1 VPKARPANNSSF
13 DMGAV
18 RAPAHQETTMRW
30 KQNPQ
35 AVLIAL
41 LVIHVIAHI
50 DRNML
55 LGFSPQITKDLA
67 ISNAQYGFLAGAV
80 GVLSFGFM
88 AVFLGSLA
96 DRFSRTRVIAVGIL
110 IWSVCTAASG
120 AAQSFGQMVVA
131 RFFVAS
137 GEAALV
143 PAAVSLLVELFKA
156 RRAGTA
162 VGVFFMGIPLGIG
175 LAFMLAGTVGA
186 SLGWRGTFYALGVA
200 GVLIGLPTLL
210 LKDERADAGAD
221 QRGAPFGQQL
231 RHVVA
236 LLRGQSTLAM
246 TVIGFVLVHM
256 AFVGVAFAQLWLVRE
271 RGLDASAMAQKIGLM
286 GIVFGVLGSLVGG
299 VLSDRLAKRLPGGH
313 AGFVVLLILV
323 CGPLMVAYR
332 FADPGSVLF
341 YVGMCA
347 GFFLPLAT
355 YGPSLALIQGL
366 TPDAM
371 RSTVTGFTMLLI
383 NVFAIAI
390 GNLLVGGLSD
400 RMGAAG
406 SGHALT
412 YVLLATDLLV
422 IAAALFYA
430 LAAQGPRVEAAP
442 RGVVAH

>member
-1 VPKARPANNSSF
+1 
-13 DMGAV
+13 
-18 RAPAHQETTMRW
+18 MRW
-30 KQNPQ
+30 KQNPH
-35 AVLIAL
+35 AMLIAL

-55 LGFSPQITKDLA
+55 LGFSPQITQDLV

-80 GVLSFGFM
+80 WVLSFGFM

-96 DRFSRTRVIAVGIL
+96 DRFSRTRVIAAGIL
-110 IWSVCTAASG
+110 IWSLCTAASG
-120 AAQSFGQMVVA
+120 AAQSFGQMVAA

-143 PAAVSLLVELFKA
+143 PAAVSLLMELFKT

-162 VGVFFMGIPLGIG
+162 VGVFFMGIPIGLG
-175 LAFMLAGTVGA
+175 LAFVLAGTVGA
-186 SLGWRGTFYALGVA
+186 SLGWRGSFYALG
-200 GVLIGLPTLL
+200 LIGVVIGVPALL
-210 LKDERADAGAD
+210 LKDDRAAAGEAE
-221 QRGAPFGQQL
+221 RGAPFGQQL
-231 RHVVA
+231 RNVIG
-236 LLRGQSTLAM
+236 LLRGNA
-246 TVIGFVLVHM
+246 TVANTVVGFVLVHL

-271 RGLDASAMAQKIGLM
+271 RGMDAAAMAQKIGLI
-286 GIVFGVLGSLVGG
+286 GIVFGVLGSVVGG
-299 VLSDRLAKRLPGGH
+299 VLSDRLARRLPGGH
-313 AGFVVLLILV
+313 AGFVVLLILI

-332 FADPGSVLF
+332 FADAGSALF
-341 YVGMCA
+341 YIGMCA

-371 RSTVTGFTMLLI
+371 RSTVTGMTMLLI

-390 GNLLVGGLSD
+390 GNLVVGGISD
-400 RMGAAG
+400 RLAAAG
-406 SGHALT
+406 AGHALT

-430 LAAQGPRVEAAP
+430 LAARGPRVAAAP
-442 RGVVAH
+442 QGVVAH

>member
-1 VPKARPANNSSF
+1 
-13 DMGAV
+13 
-18 RAPAHQETTMRW
+18 MRW
-30 KQNPQ
+30 KQSPH
-35 AVLIAL
+35 AMLITL

-55 LGFSPQITKDLA
+55 LGFSPQITHDLA

-80 GVLSFGFM
+80 WVLSFGFM

-96 DRFSRTRVIAVGIL
+96 DRFSRTRVIAAGIL

-120 AAQSFGQMVVA
+120 AAQSFGQMVAA

-143 PAAVSLLVELFKA
+143 PAAVSLLMELFKT

-162 VGVFFMGIPLGIG
+162 VGVFFMGIPIGLG
-175 LAFMLAGTVGA
+175 LAFVLAGMLGT
-186 SLGWRGTFYALGVA
+186 SLGWRGSFYALGVI
-200 GVLIGLPTLL
+200 GVIIGLPALL
-210 LKDERADAGAD
+210 LKDDRAQQGEAE
-221 QRGAPFGQQL
+221 RGAPFGQQL
-231 RHVVA
+231 RNVVR
-236 LLRGQSTLAM
+236 LLRGNSTVAN
-246 TVIGFVLVHM
+246 TVVGFVLVHL

-271 RGLDASAMAQKIGLM
+271 RGLDAAAMAQKIGLI
-286 GIVFGVLGSLVGG
+286 GIVFGVLGSVVGG

-313 AGFVVLLILV
+313 AGFVVLLILI

-332 FADPGSVLF
+332 FAEPGSALF
-341 YVGMCA
+341 YTGMCA

-371 RSTVTGFTMLLI
+371 RSTVTGMTMLLI

-390 GNLLVGGLSD
+390 GNLVVGGVSD
-400 RMGAAG
+400 RLAAAG
-406 SGHALT
+406 AGHALT
-412 YVLLATDLLV
+412 YVLLATDILV
-422 IAAALFYA
+422 ISAAVFYA
-430 LAAQGPRVEAAP
+430 LAARGPRVVVAP
-442 RGVVAH
+442 QGVVAH

>member
-1 VPKARPANNSSF
+1 
-13 DMGAV
+13 
-18 RAPAHQETTMRW
+18 MRW
-30 KQNPQ
+30 KQSPQ
-35 AVLIAL
+35 AVLSVL
-41 LVIHVIAHI
+41 LAIHVIAHI

-55 LGFSPQITKDLA
+55 LGFSPQITRDLS

-80 GVLSFGFM
+80 WVLSFGFM

-96 DRFSRTRVIAVGIL
+96 DRFSRTKVIAAGIL

-120 AAQSFGQMVVA
+120 AAQTFGQMVAA

-143 PAAVSLLVELFKA
+143 PAAVSLLMELFKA

-162 VGVFFMGIPLGIG
+162 VGAFFMGIPIGLG
-175 LAFMLAGTVGA
+175 LAFVLAGTLGA
-186 SLGWRGTFYALGVA
+186 SLGWRGSFYALGVS
-200 GVLIGLPTLL
+200 GVVLGVPALL
-210 LKDERADAGAD
+210 LKDDRGARGEAE
-221 QRGAPFGQQL
+221 RGAPFGQQL
-231 RHVVA
+231 RNVIGLMRSNSTVA
-236 LLRGQSTLAM
+236 S
-246 TVIGFVLVHM
+246 TVIGFVLVHL

-271 RGLDASAMAQKIGLM
+271 RGLDAAAMAQKIGLV

-299 VLSDRLAKRLPGGH
+299 VLSDRLARRLPGGH
-313 AGFVVLLILV
+313 AGFVVLLILI

-332 FADPGSVLF
+332 FAEAGSPLF

-371 RSTVTGFTMLLI
+371 RSTITGVTMLLI

-390 GNLLVGGLSD
+390 GNLVVGGVSD
-400 RMGAAG
+400 RLAAAG
-406 SGHALT
+406 AGHALT
-412 YVLLATDLLV
+412 YVLLATDILV
-422 IAAALFYA
+422 ICAALFYA
-430 LAAQGPRVEAAP
+430 LAARGPRVAAAP
-442 RGVVAH
+442 QRVVAH

>member
-1 VPKARPANNSSF
+1 
-13 DMGAV
+13 
-18 RAPAHQETTMRW
+18 MRW
-30 KQNPQ
+30 KQSPQ
-35 AVLIAL
+35 AMLIAL

-55 LGFSPQITKDLA
+55 LGFSPQITQDLA

-80 GVLSFGFM
+80 WVLSFGFM

-96 DRFSRTRVIAVGIL
+96 DRFSRTRVIAAGIL

-120 AAQSFGQMVVA
+120 AAQSFGQMVAA

-143 PAAVSLLVELFKA
+143 PAAVSLLMELFKT

-162 VGVFFMGIPLGIG
+162 VGVFFMGIPIGLG
-175 LAFMLAGTVGA
+175 LAFVLAGMLGT
-186 SLGWRGTFYALGVA
+186 SLGWRGSFYALGVI
-200 GVLIGLPTLL
+200 GVIIGLPALL
-210 LKDERADAGAD
+210 LKDDRAQQGEAE
-221 QRGAPFGQQL
+221 RGAPFGQQL
-231 RHVVA
+231 RNVVR
-236 LLRGQSTLAM
+236 LLRGNSTVAN
-246 TVIGFVLVHM
+246 TVVGFVLVHL

-271 RGLDASAMAQKIGLM
+271 RGLDAAAMAQQIGLI
-286 GIVFGVLGSLVGG
+286 GIVFGVLGSVVGG

-313 AGFVVLLILV
+313 AGFVVLLILI

-332 FADPGSVLF
+332 FAEPGSALF
-341 YVGMCA
+341 YTGMCA

-371 RSTVTGFTMLLI
+371 RSTVTGMTMLLI

-390 GNLLVGGLSD
+390 GNLVVGGVSD
-400 RMGAAG
+400 RLAAAG
-406 SGHALT
+406 AGHALT
-412 YVLLATDLLV
+412 YVLLATDILV
-422 IAAALFYA
+422 ISAAVFYA
-430 LAAQGPRVEAAP
+430 LAARGPRVVVAP
-442 RGVVAH
+442 QGVVAH

>member
-1 VPKARPANNSSF
+1 
-13 DMGAV
+13 
-18 RAPAHQETTMRW
+18 MRW
-30 KQNPQ
+30 KESPQ
-35 AVLIAL
+35 AVLITL

-80 GVLSFGFM
+80 WVLSFGFM

-96 DRFSRTRVIAVGIL
+96 DRFSRTKVIAVGIL
-110 IWSVCTAASG
+110 IWSACTAASG
-120 AAQSFGQMVVA
+120 AAQTFGQMVLA
-131 RFFVAS
+131 RLFVAS

-143 PAAVSLLVELFKA
+143 PAAVSLLVELFKV

-175 LAFMLAGTVGA
+175 LAFILAGTLGA
-186 SLGWRGTFYALGVA
+186 SLGWRDTFHALGVA
-200 GVLIGLPTLL
+200 GVLIGLPVLL
-210 LKDERADAGAD
+210 LKDDRGERGGAE
-221 QRGAPFGQQL
+221 RGAPFGQQL
-231 RHVVA
+231 RNVLA
-236 LLRGQSTLAM
+236 LLRDQPTVRT

-271 RGLDASAMAQKIGLM
+271 RGLDAASMAQRIGQI
-286 GIVFGVLGSLVGG
+286 GIVFGVLGSVVGG
-299 VLSDRLAKRLPGGH
+299 VLSDRFARRLPGGH
-313 AGFVVLLILV
+313 AGFVVLLIAI

-332 FADPGSVLF
+332 FADAGSPLF
-341 YVGMCA
+341 YAGMCA

-371 RSTVTGFTMLLI
+371 RSTITGVTMLSI

-390 GNLLVGGLSD
+390 GNLAVGAVSD
-400 RMGAAG
+400 RVTAAG

-412 YVLLATDLLV
+412 YVLLATDLFV
-422 IAAALFYA
+422 IAGAAFYA
-430 LAAQGPRVEAAP
+430 LAARGPRVDAAP
-442 RGVVAH
+442 QGVMAH

>member
-1 VPKARPANNSSF
+1 
-13 DMGAV
+13 
-18 RAPAHQETTMRW
+18 MRW
-30 KQNPQ
+30 KQSPH
-35 AVLIAL
+35 AMLIAL

-55 LGFSPQITKDLA
+55 LGFSQQITKDLA

-80 GVLSFGFM
+80 WVLSFGFM

-96 DRFSRTRVIAVGIL
+96 DRFSRTRVIAAGIL

-120 AAQSFGQMVVA
+120 AAQSFGQMVAA

-143 PAAVSLLVELFKA
+143 PAAVSLLMEMFKA

-162 VGVFFMGIPLGIG
+162 VGVFFMGIPIGLG
-175 LAFMLAGTVGA
+175 LAFVLAGTLGA
-186 SLGWRGTFYALGVA
+186 TLGWRGSFYALGVI
-200 GVLIGLPTLL
+200 GVVIGLPALL
-210 LKDERADAGAD
+210 LKDDRAQLGEAE
-221 QRGAPFGQQL
+221 RGAPFGQQL
-231 RHVVA
+231 RNVVG
-236 LLRGQSTLAM
+236 LLRGNSTVAN
-246 TVIGFVLVHM
+246 TVVGFVLVHL

-271 RGLDASAMAQKIGLM
+271 RGLDAAAMAQKIGLI
-286 GIVFGVLGSLVGG
+286 GIVFGVLGSVVGG
-299 VLSDRLAKRLPGGH
+299 VLSDRLARRLPGGH
-313 AGFVVLLILV
+313 AGFVVLLILI

-332 FADPGSVLF
+332 FADAGSALF
-341 YVGMCA
+341 YIGMCA

-371 RSTVTGFTMLLI
+371 RSTVTGMTMLLI

-390 GNLLVGGLSD
+390 GNLVVGGVSD
-400 RMGAAG
+400 RLATAGA
-406 SGHALT
+406 GHALT
-412 YVLLATDLLV
+412 YVLLATDILV

-430 LAAQGPRVEAAP
+430 LAARGPRVAAAP
-442 RGVVAH
+442 QGVVAH

>member
-1 VPKARPANNSSF
+1 
-13 DMGAV
+13 
-18 RAPAHQETTMRW
+18 MRW
-30 KQNPQ
+30 KQSPQ

-80 GVLSFGFM
+80 WVLSFGFM

-120 AAQSFGQMVVA
+120 AAQTFGQMVLA
-131 RFFVAS
+131 RLLVAS

-156 RRAGTA
+156 RRAGSA

-175 LAFMLAGTVGA
+175 LAFILAGTVGT
-186 SLGWRGTFYALGVA
+186 SLGWRGTFYVLGVI
-200 GVLIGLPTLL
+200 GVLIGLPALL
-210 LKDERADAGAD
+210 LKDERGASGDAE
-221 QRGAPFGQQL
+221 RGAPFGQQL
-231 RHVVA
+231 RNVIA
-236 LLRGQSTLAM
+236 LLRDQPTVRT

-271 RGLDASAMAQKIGLM
+271 RGLDAAAMAQRIGQI
-286 GIVFGVLGSLVGG
+286 GIVFGVLGAVVGG

-313 AGFVVLLILV
+313 AGFVVLLIAI

-332 FADPGSVLF
+332 FADAGSALF

-371 RSTVTGFTMLLI
+371 RSTITGVTMLLI

-390 GNLLVGGLSD
+390 GNLVVGAVSD
-400 RMGAAG
+400 RMTAAG

-422 IAAALFYA
+422 IAGAAFYA
-430 LAAQGPRVEAAP
+430 LAARGPRVDAAP
-442 RGVVAH
+442 QGVMAH